1 MAYEF
6 HEFMISLDNLTVS
19 YGGWTLFDNIS
30 FLINP
35 KDRIGL
41 VGKNG
46 AGKTTLLRIITGE
59 QQPTSGA
66 VTLNGDCTI
75 GYLPQTMRVADT
87 TTLVEETAKA
97 FGEVLRLEAEIDALT
112 REIAERTDYE
122 SAAYEQLLHRLND
135 AQDHYHI
142 LGGETRDADIEK
154 TLLGLGFK
162 RSDFGRATSEFS
174 GGWRMRIEL
183 AKLLLRRP
191 SIFLLDEPT
200 NHLDIESIQWLEEYL
215 RGYNGAVL
223 LISHDRAF
231 LDNVT
236 NRTVE
241 LSLGKIYD
249 YKVSYSKY
257 VVLRAER
264 RAQQLAA
271 YENQQRM
278 IEKTEEFIEK
288 FRYKPTKSNQVQSR
302 IKQLERLERLEVE
315 EEDLATL
322 NIKFPP
328 APRSGQIVAE
338 IRDAGMSFGEKHVF
352 SGANFTIGKG
362 DRIALVGRNG
372 EGKTTLARML
382 VGQLTPTEGSV
393 RLGANV
399 NIGYYAQNQDD
410 LMDGEFTV
418 YDTLDR
424 VAVGDIR
431 TRLRDILGAFLFRG
445 EDIDK
450 KVKVLSGGERARLAM
465 ARMMLEPRNLLVL
478 DEPTNH
484 MDMRSKDIL
493 KNAIMKYDGTVVVV
507 SHDREFLDGM
517 VEKVYEFRDGGV
529 KEYLGGIYYFLEKRK
544 IESLREIERRD
555 PSPKGVAAK
564 GAAGNDSGAGSA
576 AGRGAAGTKAAA
588 KSGPVKSSAAE
599 EPAKA
604 VSAGKASYEQRK
616 EQEKLLRKLRR
627 NVETIEAELADIE
640 KRIAEYDARFAAAT
654 AYDEADY
661 KAYNELK
668 TRYDRQM
675 HEWEKASYELEITEG
690 E

>member
-1 MAYEF
+1 
-6 HEFMISLDNLTVS
+6 MISLDNLSVS
-19 YGGWTLFDNIS
+19 YGGWTLFDGIS
-30 FLINP
+30 FLINE

-59 QQPTSGA
+59 QQPTEGA
-66 VTLNGDCTI
+66 VTMNGECTI
-75 GYLPQTMRVADT
+75 GYLPQQMRVADT
-87 TTLVEETAKA
+87 TTLKAETEKA
-97 FGEVLRLEAEIDALT
+97 FDEVLRLEAEIAALT
-112 REIAERTDYE
+112 AEVAERTDYE
-122 SAAYEQLLHRLND
+122 SEEYEALLHRMND
-135 AQDHYHI
+135 AQDRYHI
-142 LGGETRDADIEK
+142 LGGDTREADIEK

-162 RSDFGRATSEFS
+162 RTDFDRATSEFS

-215 RGYNGAVL
+215 RNYNGAVL

-236 NRTVE
+236 TRTVE
-241 LSLGKIYD
+241 LSLGHIYD
-249 YKVSYSKY
+249 YKVPYSKF
-257 VVLRAER
+257 VELRAER
-264 RAQQLAA
+264 RAQQMAA
-271 YENQQRM
+271 YENQQKL

-302 IKQLERLERLEVE
+302 IKQLERLERIEVE

-338 IRDAGMSFGEKHVF
+338 IKEVGKAFGEKRIF
-352 SGANFTIGKG
+352 SDATFTIERGQK
-362 DRIALVGRNG
+362 IALVGRNG
-372 EGKTTLARML
+372 EGKTTMARMIIGEL
-382 VGQLTPTEGSV
+382 EQTEGTIK
-393 RLGANV
+393 LGANV

-418 YDTLDR
+418 FDTLDR

-450 KVKVLSGGERARLAM
+450 KVKVLSGGERSRLAM
-465 ARMMLEPRNLLVL
+465 ARLMLEPYNLLVL

-493 KNAIMKYDGTVVVV
+493 KRAIQKYDGTVIVV
-507 SHDREFLDGM
+507 SHDRDFLDGM
-517 VEKVYEFRDGGV
+517 VDRIYEFRDGGV

-544 IESLREIERRD
+544 VESLQEIERKD
-555 PSPKGVAAK
+555 TPIATTS
-564 GAAGNDSGAGSA
+564 
-576 AGRGAAGTKAAA
+576 TKE
-588 KSGPVKSSAAE
+588 SST
-599 EPAKA
+599 
-604 VSAGKASYEQRK
+604 GKLSYEQKK
-616 EQEKLLRKLRR
+616 EQEKILRKLRKA
-627 NVETIEAELADIE
+627 VESIESELAEIE
-640 KRIAEYDARFAAAT
+640 EKIAAYDKKFAT
-654 AYDEADY
+654 ATEYNEADY
-661 KAYNELK
+661 AAYNDLK
-668 TRYDRQM
+668 AQYDKQM
-675 HEWEKASYELEITEG
+675 HEWEKASYELEITENQ
-690 E
+690 

>member
-1 MAYEF
+1 
-6 HEFMISLDNLTVS
+6 MISLDNLTVS

-66 VTLNGDCTI
+66 VTINGECTI

-87 TTLVEETAKA
+87 TTLVDETAKA
-97 FGEVLRLEAEIDALT
+97 FDEVLRLEAEIADLT
-112 REIAERTDYE
+112 REITVRTDYE

-135 AQDHYHI
+135 AQDRYHI

-162 RSDFGRATSEFS
+162 REDFGRATSEFS

-215 RGYNGAVL
+215 KNYNGAVL

-241 LSLGKIYD
+241 LSLGRITD
-249 YKVSYSKY
+249 YKVPYSKY

-338 IRDAGMSFGEKHVF
+338 INEAGMSFGAKHVF
-352 SGANFTIGKG
+352 SGANFVIEKG

-382 VGQLTPTEGSV
+382 VGLLTPTEGSI
-393 RLGANV
+393 RIGANV

-493 KNAIMKYDGTVVVV
+493 KNAILKYDGTVVVV

-544 IESLREIERRD
+544 LESLQEIERRD
-555 PSPKGVAAK
+555 APAKAASSKAAPKAGPAAGANVSNGAK
-564 GAAGNDSGAGSA
+564 GAGGAN
-576 AGRGAAGTKAAA
+576 GANGAEEKAAL
-588 KSGPVKSSAAE
+588 S
-599 EPAKA
+599 
-604 VSAGKASYEQRK
+604 GKASYEQKK
-616 EQEKLLRKLRR
+616 EQEKLLRKLRKA
-627 NVETIEAELADIE
+627 VESVEAELGE
-640 KRIAEYDARFAAAT
+640 LERQIAAYDAKFAAAT
-654 AYDEADY
+654 DYNEADY
-661 KAYNELK
+661 KAYNDLK
-668 TRYDRQM
+668 ARYDHQM
-675 HEWEKASYELEITEG
+675 HEWEKASYELEITEEQYNG
-690 E
+690 

>member
-1 MAYEF
+1 
-6 HEFMISLDNLTVS
+6 MISLDNLTVS

-200 NHLDIESIQWLEEYL
+200 NPLDIESIQWLEEYL

-362 DRIALVGRNG
+362 NRIALVGRNG

-555 PSPKGVAAK
+555 PSPKGAAAK

-668 TRYDRQM
+668 SRYDRQM

>member
-1 MAYEF
+1 
-6 HEFMISLDNLTVS
+6 MISLDNLTVS

-41 VGKNG
+41 VGRNG

-59 QQPTSGA
+59 QQPTSGH
-66 VTLNGDCTI
+66 VTLNSECTI

-87 TTLVEETAKA
+87 TTLAEETAKA
-97 FGEVLRLEAEIDALT
+97 FDEVLRLEAEIASLT

-122 SAAYEQLLHRLND
+122 SAGYEQLLHRLND

-142 LGGETRDADIEK
+142 LGGDTREADIEK

-162 RSDFGRATSEFS
+162 RTDFGRATSEFS

-215 RGYNGAVL
+215 KNYNGAVL

-241 LSLGKIYD
+241 LSLGKVTD

-264 RAQQLAA
+264 RAQQMAA

-302 IKQLERLERLEVE
+302 IKQLERLERLEIE
-315 EEDLATL
+315 EEDLSTL

-338 IRDAGMSFGEKHVF
+338 INEAGMSFGTKHVF
-352 SGANFTIGKG
+352 SGANFIIEKG
-362 DRIALVGRNG
+362 DKIALVGRNG

-382 VGQLTPTEGSV
+382 IGQLTPTEGSV

-544 IESLREIERRD
+544 LESLQEIERRD
-555 PSPKGVAAK
+555 APAKPAA
-564 GAAGNDSGAGSA
+564 NP
-576 AGRGAAGTKAAA
+576 AA
-588 KSGPVKSSAAE
+588 KSAAQ
-599 EPAKA
+599 PAA
-604 VSAGKASYEQRK
+604 NRDAAASGKLTYEQRK
-616 EQEKLLRKLRR
+616 EQEKQLRKLRR
-627 NVETIEAELADIE
+627 AVETVEAELAEIE
-640 KRIAEYDARFAAAT
+640 KQIAAYDAKFAAAT
-654 AYDEADY
+654 EYNEADY
-661 KAYNELK
+661 KAYNDLK
-668 TRYDRQM
+668 ARYDHQM
-675 HEWEKASYELEITEG
+675 HEWEKASYELEIVEEQG
-690 E
+690 

>member
-1 MAYEF
+1 
-6 HEFMISLDNLTVS
+6 MISLDNLTVS

-41 VGKNG
+41 VGRNG

-59 QQPTSGA
+59 QQPTSGH
-66 VTLNGDCTI
+66 VTLNGECTI

-87 TTLVEETAKA
+87 TTLAEETAKA
-97 FGEVLRLEAEIDALT
+97 FDEVLRLEAEIASLT

-122 SAAYEQLLHRLND
+122 SAGYEQLLHRLND

-142 LGGETRDADIEK
+142 LGGDTREADIEK

-162 RSDFGRATSEFS
+162 RTDFGRATSEFS

-215 RGYNGAVL
+215 KNYNGAVL

-241 LSLGKIYD
+241 LSLGKVTD

-264 RAQQLAA
+264 RAQQMAA

-302 IKQLERLERLEVE
+302 IKQLERLERLEIE
-315 EEDLATL
+315 EEDLSTL

-338 IRDAGMSFGEKHVF
+338 INEAGMSFGTKHVF
-352 SGANFTIGKG
+352 SGANFIIEKG
-362 DRIALVGRNG
+362 DKIALVGRNG

-382 VGQLTPTEGSV
+382 IGQLTPTEGSV

-465 ARMMLEPRNLLVL
+465 ARMMLEPHNLLIL

-493 KNAIMKYDGTVVVV
+493 KSAIMKYDGTVVVV

-517 VEKVYEFRDGGV
+517 VQKVYEFRDGGV

-544 IESLREIERRD
+544 LESLQEIERRD
-555 PSPKGVAAK
+555 APAKPAANP
-564 GAAGNDSGAGSA
+564 AANP
-576 AGRGAAGTKAAA
+576 AA
-588 KSGPVKSSAAE
+588 KSAAQ
-599 EPAKA
+599 PAA
-604 VSAGKASYEQRK
+604 NRDAAASGKLTYEQRK
-616 EQEKLLRKLRR
+616 EQEKQLRKLRR
-627 NVETIEAELADIE
+627 AVETVEAELAEIE
-640 KRIAEYDARFAAAT
+640 KQIAAYDAKFAAAT
-654 AYDEADY
+654 EYNEADY
-661 KAYNELK
+661 KAYNDLK
-668 TRYDRQM
+668 ARYDHQM
-675 HEWEKASYELEITEG
+675 HEWEKASYELEIVEEQG
-690 E
+690 

>member
-1 MAYEF
+1 
-6 HEFMISLDNLTVS
+6 MISLDNLTVS

-41 VGKNG
+41 VGRNG

-59 QQPTSGA
+59 QQPTSGH
-66 VTLNGDCTI
+66 VTLNGECTI
-75 GYLPQTMRVADT
+75 GYLPQTMRVAAT
-87 TTLVEETAKA
+87 TTLAEETAKA
-97 FGEVLRLEAEIDALT
+97 FDEVLRLEAEIASLT

-122 SAAYEQLLHRLND
+122 SAGYEQLLHRLND

-142 LGGETRDADIEK
+142 LGGDTREADIEK

-162 RSDFGRATSEFS
+162 RTDFGRATSEFS

-215 RGYNGAVL
+215 KNYNGAVL

-241 LSLGKIYD
+241 LSLGKVTD

-264 RAQQLAA
+264 RAQQMAA

-302 IKQLERLERLEVE
+302 IKQLERLERLEIE
-315 EEDLATL
+315 EEDLSTL

-338 IRDAGMSFGEKHVF
+338 INEAGMSFGTKHVF
-352 SGANFTIGKG
+352 SGANFIIEKG
-362 DRIALVGRNG
+362 DKIALVGRNG

-382 VGQLTPTEGSV
+382 IGQLTPTEGSV

-465 ARMMLEPRNLLVL
+465 ARMMLEPRNLLIL

-493 KNAIMKYDGTVVVV
+493 KSAIMKYDGTVVVV
-507 SHDREFLDGM
+507 SHDREFLDDM
-517 VEKVYEFRDGGV
+517 VQKVYEFRDGGV

-544 IESLREIERRD
+544 LESLQEIERRD
-555 PSPKGVAAK
+555 APAKPAANP
-564 GAAGNDSGAGSA
+564 AANP
-576 AGRGAAGTKAAA
+576 AA
-588 KSGPVKSSAAE
+588 KSAAQ
-599 EPAKA
+599 PAA
-604 VSAGKASYEQRK
+604 NRDAAASGKLTYEQRK
-616 EQEKLLRKLRR
+616 EQEKQLRKLRR
-627 NVETIEAELADIE
+627 AVETVEAELAEIE
-640 KRIAEYDARFAAAT
+640 KQIAAYDAKFAAAT
-654 AYDEADY
+654 EYNEADY
-661 KAYNELK
+661 KAYNDLK
-668 TRYDRQM
+668 ARYDHQM
-675 HEWEKASYELEITEG
+675 HEWEKASYELEIVEEQG
-690 E
+690 

>member
-1 MAYEF
+1 
-6 HEFMISLDNLTVS
+6 MISLDNLTVS

-41 VGKNG
+41 VGRNG
-46 AGKTTLLRIITGE
+46 AGKTTLLRLIVGE

-66 VTLNGDCTI
+66 VTVNGACTI
-75 GYLPQTMRVADT
+75 GYLPQQMRVHDT

-97 FGEVLRLEAEIDALT
+97 FAEVLQLEAEIDRLT
-112 REIAERTDYE
+112 AEIAERTDYE
-122 SAAYEQLLHRLND
+122 SAGYEALLHRLND
-135 AQDHYHI
+135 AQDHYHL

-162 RSDFGRATSEFS
+162 RDDFHRATSEFS

-215 RGYNGAVL
+215 RYYNGAVL

-241 LSLGKIYD
+241 LSLGHITD

-257 VVLRAER
+257 VELRAER

-302 IKQLERLERLEVE
+302 IKQLEKLERLEVE

-328 APRSGQIVAE
+328 APRSGQVVAE
-338 IRDAGMSFGEKHVF
+338 ITEAGMAFGDNRVF
-352 SGANFTIGKG
+352 SGANFVIGKG

-382 VGQLTPTEGSV
+382 VGQLTPTEGEV
-393 RLGANV
+393 RIGANV

-493 KNAIMKYDGTVVVV
+493 KSAIMKYDGTVVVV

-517 VEKVYEFRDGGV
+517 VDKVYEFRDGRV
-529 KEYLGGIYYFLEKRK
+529 REYLGGIYYFLEKRQL
-544 IESLREIERRD
+544 ESLHELERREA
-555 PSPKGVAAK
+555 PAGRMMPVGANAK
-564 GAAGNDSGAGSA
+564 GA
-576 AGRGAAGTKAAA
+576 
-588 KSGPVKSSAAE
+588 P
-599 EPAKA
+599 EPAA
-604 VSAGKASYEQRK
+604 SGKASYEQKK
-616 EQEKLLRKLRR
+616 EQEKLLRKLRKA
-627 NVETIEAELADIE
+627 VETVETELAEIE
-640 KRIAEYDARFAAAT
+640 RQLADYDAKFASGAACDAADFAA
-654 AYDEADY
+654 
-661 KAYNELK
+661 YNTLK
-668 TRYDRQM
+668 QRCDHLM
-675 HEWEKASYELEITEG
+675 HEWEKASYELEITENP
-690 E
+690 

>member
-1 MAYEF
+1 
-6 HEFMISLDNLTVS
+6 MISLDNLTVS

-41 VGKNG
+41 VGRNG

-59 QQPTSGA
+59 QQPTSGH
-66 VTLNGDCTI
+66 VTLNGECTI

-87 TTLVEETAKA
+87 TTLAEETAKA
-97 FGEVLRLEAEIDALT
+97 FDEVLRLEAEIASLT

-122 SAAYEQLLHRLND
+122 SAGYEQLLHRLND

-142 LGGETRDADIEK
+142 LGGDTREADIEK

-162 RSDFGRATSEFS
+162 RTDFGRATSEFS

-215 RGYNGAVL
+215 KNYNGAVL

-241 LSLGKIYD
+241 LSLGKVTD

-264 RAQQLAA
+264 RAQQMAA

-302 IKQLERLERLEVE
+302 IKQLERLERLEIE
-315 EEDLATL
+315 EEDLSTL

-338 IRDAGMSFGEKHVF
+338 INEAGMSFGTKHVF
-352 SGANFTIGKG
+352 SGANFIIEKG
-362 DRIALVGRNG
+362 DKIALVGRNG

-382 VGQLTPTEGSV
+382 IGQLTPTEGSV

-465 ARMMLEPRNLLVL
+465 ARMMLEPRNLLIL

-493 KNAIMKYDGTVVVV
+493 KSAIMKYDGTVVVV
-507 SHDREFLDGM
+507 SHDREFLDDM
-517 VEKVYEFRDGGV
+517 VQKVYEFRDGGV
-529 KEYLGGIYYFLEKRK
+529 KEDLGGIYYFLEKSK
-544 IESLREIERRD
+544 LESLQEIERRD
-555 PSPKGVAAK
+555 APAK
-564 GAAGNDSGAGSA
+564 PMANP
-576 AGRGAAGTKAAA
+576 AA
-588 KSGPVKSSAAE
+588 KSAAQ
-599 EPAKA
+599 PAA
-604 VSAGKASYEQRK
+604 NRDAAASGKLTYEQRK
-616 EQEKLLRKLRR
+616 EQEKQLRKLRR
-627 NVETIEAELADIE
+627 AVETVEAELAEIE
-640 KRIAEYDARFAAAT
+640 KQIAAYDAKFAAAT
-654 AYDEADY
+654 EYNEADY
-661 KAYNELK
+661 KAYNDLK
-668 TRYDRQM
+668 ARYDHQM
-675 HEWEKASYELEITEG
+675 HEWEKASYELEIVEEHG
-690 E
+690 